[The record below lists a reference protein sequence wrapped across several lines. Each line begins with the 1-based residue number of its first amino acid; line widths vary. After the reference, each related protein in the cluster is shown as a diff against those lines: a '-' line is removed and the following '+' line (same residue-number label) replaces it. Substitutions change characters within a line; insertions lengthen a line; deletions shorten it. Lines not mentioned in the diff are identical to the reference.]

1 MARDERMNIFNQVR
15 AGELSLEEAD
25 RLLQSLDEQTRSNPA
40 AEAPAAESSAAEQPA
55 ADVITGLGWWENA
68 WLIPVWVGIGIIV
81 FSALLINWGYTNER
95 FFWFYC
101 SWLPLALGILV
112 LILGVWSQQ
121 ARWVHLRIQDAGS
134 PKISFSLPLPIRLAS
149 WALRVFGPRIP
160 GLKEKHLDQ
169 LPEILDAIGDSRDPI
184 TVEVDDGDDHVRVYI
199 L

>member
-1 MARDERMNIFNQVR
+1 MAHDERMNIFNQVR
-15 AGELSLEEAD
+15 AGEISIEEAD
-25 RLLQSLDEQTRSNPA
+25 RMLQSLGEPTRANP
-40 AEAPAAESSAAEQPA
+40 EAGIPAGESPDSKQPA
-55 ADVITGLGWWENA
+55 ADTITGLGWWQNA
-68 WLIPVWVGIGIIV
+68 WLIPVWVGIAIIV
-81 FSALLINWGYTNER
+81 FSALLINWGYTNQR

-121 ARWVHLRIQDAGS
+121 ARWVHLRILDADG

-149 WALRVFGPRIP
+149 WVLRIFGSRIP
-160 GLKEKHLDQ
+160 GLKDKHLDQ

-184 TVEVDDGDDHVRVYI
+184 SVEVDDGDDHVRVYI